1 MMMRRRRKGDFVEK
15 AKKTKQ
21 YYNER

>member
-1 MMMRRRRKGDFVEK
+1 MMMMRRKGDFVKK